1 MPVLRRYRL
10 AAQITV
16 LLGGLRRCLCRL
28 LGLLLGEPAE
38 RGESGESF
46 PVALLDHVP
55 LSPPRSVERSL
66 PCFAARGPVSPR
78 RLPRSRAAVSAP
90 GVAANRRGTSRPGG
104 RRSGA
109 RIPGS

>member
-16 LLGGLRRCLCRL
+16 LLGGLRRRLCRL
-28 LGLLLGEPAE
+28 LGLVLGEPAE

-66 PCFAARGPVSPR
+66 LCFAARGPDAPR
-78 RLPRSRAAVSAP
+78 RLPRSRAAGLAP
-90 GVAANRRGTSRPGG
+90 DAVAVHPDTSRPGA

-109 RIPGS
+109 RIRGN